1 MLQHLNRNAKIGI
14 LVSVMAGMFL
24 AALDQTIV
32 GTALPRIVGDLK
44 GLSEITWVVSAYLI
58 AQAVSV
64 PITSKLADIFGR
76 RTMFF
81 FNVLVFLLGS
91 ILSGASPNMG
101 WLIAS
106 RAVQGIGGGGL

>member
-32 GTALPRIVGDLK
+32 GTALPKIVADLK
-44 GLSEITWVVSAYLI
+44 GLSEITWVVTAYLL

-64 PITSKLADIFGR
+64 PITSKLSDIFGR
-76 RTMFF
+76 KVMFF
-81 FNVLVFLLGS
+81 FNVIIFLVGS
-91 ILSGASPNMG
+91 VLSGISPNME
-101 WLIAS
+101 WLIAA
-106 RAVQGIGGGGL
+106 RAVQ

>member
-1 MLQHLNRNAKIGI
+1 MLQHLDRRAKIGI
-14 LVSVMAGMFL
+14 LISVMAGMFL

-44 GLSEITWVVSAYLI
+44 GLSEITWVVSAYLL

-64 PITSKLADIFGR
+64 PITSKLSDIYGR
-76 RTMFF
+76 KVLFF
-81 FNVLVFLLGS
+81 FNVLVFLAGS
-91 ILSGASPNMG
+91 VLSGASPNIG

-106 RAVQGIGGGGL
+106 RAIQGIGGG